1 MLENFSALLLV
12 NGLLG
17 GSIVLLT
24 GGLLS
29 LFVCEPVYRLRLVG
43 VTLLCTVLAVG
54 VSALPV
60 MPRWSPLSSAQQEA
74 VQNVVTLPPAKAG
87 KQLQAPTD
95 AFPAAS
101 AEAVFSTSPE
111 SNGESAGVFSI
122 GDDLSSSKTAA
133 PATVDSRAVV
143 SQFSQPVLP
152 PEFVPQLI
160 QVFATG
166 YVVCVAGLFLWW
178 AVGVLLLIRIIRA
191 SRPADEVTLSQL
203 REIAGDDADRVR
215 LVVSRDVRQPVACR
229 AYGRVIMLPE
239 SLVENGSRQELR
251 FAIAHEWSH
260 IERGDWWLW
269 SLANLLRAAFLF
281 HPTAWWL
288 RRQVRLCQDFLADAR
303 AVERPGCRIDYA
315 EFLTKQAAV
324 RRQPVLA
331 AGLGMRGRRSEL
343 YQRVLL
349 LVKRDRPIETRCSHR
364 WAWAVLIAFVT
375 VGLIA
380 GSGQIFME
388 QTTAAERNTES
399 TSSGEA
405 GKGAITNAGSGSE
418 PSDQKPSSAGPPSGE
433 VLSEGELQVQF
444 EDQNESLCFQLTA
457 VSEPGGANSRWW
469 EPNGKPLKQTSLQR
483 WLSAE
488 TMPAR
493 NPNVNARV
501 FLLQFWK
508 HDRVSVR
515 WVIDDVATSLLSSES
530 VEIGDRR
537 LTTIL
542 FGGAFSEEARSAT
555 VRVGYAAGPW
565 RTAVVL
571 PGSAKETTLVKKS
584 DGAVV
589 GFEIPI
595 PNPAAS
601 QDIRVVADVG
611 SGEEETARLVQNK
624 EGSLVAQFCG
634 FEAKAVR
641 EYRLESRPFRWLKFE
656 NVCLAGGTKTAC
668 RVVRDSDGPTPK
680 ESSAPGPAPFAT
692 TDPTGPSIALAEPSR
707 EELRYDGRSFRQW
720 RRELMTELNPSRRAE
735 AMRAFSAFGRH
746 GYTKE
751 AVGAI
756 LDASRQMRRPTQNTP
771 WEEPADL
778 FRKAALVALMDL
790 KPEAVVEVLAE
801 RMTTLDEENVEFIS
815 AWLGTAAA
823 EARTSADLRKALSAR
838 LSEFLKAANTAD
850 KETKQQLLV
859 ALRQALPDEAK
870 LK

>member
-1 MLENFSALLLV
+1 MLENSTALLLV

-17 GSIVLLT
+17 GSIVLLA

-29 LFVCEPVYRLRLVG
+29 LFVREPVYRLRLAG
-43 VTLLCTVLAVG
+43 VTLLCTVLAIG
-54 VSALPV
+54 VAALPGI
-60 MPRWSPLSSAQQEA
+60 PRWSPLTSAQQEA
-74 VQNVVTLPPAKAG
+74 VQNVVTLPPAKAEG
-87 KQLQAPTD
+87 RM
-95 AFPAAS
+95 
-101 AEAVFSTSPE
+101 EAVPATIPSINDETVFPGGHELNVQSV
-111 SNGESAGVFSI
+111 GVFSVE
-122 GDDLSSSKTAA
+122 DDLSPSQPTPVVALPNAA
-133 PATVDSRAVV
+133 V
-143 SQFSQPVLP
+143 SQFSRPVLP
-152 PEFVPQLI
+152 PEFVPQLV

-166 YVVCVAGLFLWW
+166 YLVCVVGLFLWW
-178 AVGVLLLIRIIRA
+178 VVGVAFLIRMIRA
-191 SRPADEVTLSQL
+191 GRPADESTQSLL
-203 REIAGDDADRVR
+203 REIAGDGADRVR
-215 LVVSRDVRQPVACR
+215 LVISRDVRQPVACR

-251 FAIAHEWSH
+251 FALAHEWSH

-269 SLANLLRAAFLF
+269 SLANLIRAAFLF
-281 HPTAWWL
+281 HPASWWL

-315 EFLTKQAAV
+315 EFLTKQASV
-324 RRQPVLA
+324 RRQPILA

-364 WAWAVLIAFVT
+364 WAWAVLLAFLT
-375 VGLIA
+375 VGLVA
-380 GSGQIFME
+380 GSGRIFTDE
-388 QTTAAERNTES
+388 TTAAERNSDS
-399 TSSGEA
+399 TSDGDSAADRTVAETDRHPGATNPGEA
-405 GKGAITNAGSGSE
+405 E
-418 PSDQKPSSAGPPSGE
+418 SSSGE

-457 VSEPGGANSRWW
+457 VSEPGGAKSRWW
-469 EPNGKPLKQTSLQR
+469 EPNGKPLNQTSLQR

-488 TMPAR
+488 SMPGR
-493 NPNVNARV
+493 NPDVNARV

-542 FGGAFSEEARSAT
+542 FGGAFREDAQTAT

-565 RTAVVL
+565 KAAVVL
-571 PGSAKETTLVKKS
+571 TDIPKETRPVTKP

-601 QDIRVVADVG
+601 QDIRVVADLG
-611 SGEEETARLVQNK
+611 TGKEEAARLVWNQD
-624 EGSLVAQFCG
+624 GALVAQFRG
-634 FEAKAVR
+634 FESKAVR
-641 EYRLESRPFRWLKFE
+641 EYRLESRPFRWMKFE
-656 NVCLAGGTKTAC
+656 DVSLAGGSMTAC
-668 RVVRDSDGPTPK
+668 RVVRDSDGPRAK
-680 ESSAPGPAPFAT
+680 ESSSQQAPFAT
-692 TDPTGPSIALAEPSR
+692 DSPGSTTFALAEPSR

-735 AMRAFSAFGRH
+735 AMRAFSAFGRN

-756 LDASRQMRRPTQNTP
+756 LDASRQMRRPTKNTP

-778 FRKAALVALMDL
+778 FREAALVALMDL
-790 KPEAVVEVLAE
+790 KPEAVVEVVADRLKSP
-801 RMTTLDEENVEFIS
+801 DEENVEFIS
-815 AWLGTAAA
+815 AWLSAAA
-823 EARTSADLRKALSAR
+823 KESRTAGELRKALSGK
-838 LSEFLKAANTAD
+838 LGDFLTAASKAD
-850 KETKQQLLV
+850 GLKQQQQLLV
-859 ALRQALPDEAK
+859 ALRQALPEEEK

>member
-1 MLENFSALLLV
+1 M
-12 NGLLG
+12 
-17 GSIVLLT
+17 I
-24 GGLLS
+24 
-29 LFVCEPVYRLRLVG
+29 
-43 VTLLCTVLAVG
+43 
-54 VSALPV
+54 
-60 MPRWSPLSSAQQEA
+60 
-74 VQNVVTLPPAKAG
+74 
-87 KQLQAPTD
+87 
-95 AFPAAS
+95 
-101 AEAVFSTSPE
+101 
-111 SNGESAGVFSI
+111 SN
-122 GDDLSSSKTAA
+122 
-133 PATVDSRAVV
+133 
-143 SQFSQPVLP
+143 
-152 PEFVPQLI
+152 
-160 QVFATG
+160 
-166 YVVCVAGLFLWW
+166 
-178 AVGVLLLIRIIRA
+178 
-191 SRPADEVTLSQL
+191 
-203 REIAGDDADRVR
+203 
-215 LVVSRDVRQPVACR
+215 DVRQPVACR

-239 SLVENGSRQELR
+239 SLVEDGSRQELR
-251 FAIAHEWSH
+251 FALAHEWSH

-269 SLANLLRAAFLF
+269 SLANLIRAAFLF
-281 HPTAWWL
+281 HPASWWL

-315 EFLTKQAAV
+315 EFLTKQASV
-324 RRQPVLA
+324 RRQPILA

-364 WAWAVLIAFVT
+364 WAWAVLIAFIT

-380 GSGQIFME
+380 GSGQIFTDE
-388 QTTAAERNTES
+388 TTAAERNSKSTSDEDTSDGTLAETE
-399 TSSGEA
+399 TSSG
-405 GKGAITNAGSGSE
+405 GKRPADGEST
-418 PSDQKPSSAGPPSGE
+418 SGE

-457 VSEPGGANSRWW
+457 VSEPGGAKSRWW

-488 TMPAR
+488 SMPAR
-493 NPNVNARV
+493 NPDVNARV

-542 FGGAFSEEARSAT
+542 FGGAFRDDARTAT

-565 RTAVVL
+565 KTAVVL
-571 PGSAKETTLVKKS
+571 SDVPQETRPLTKS

-611 SGEEETARLVQNK
+611 SGKEETARLVRNS
-624 EGSLVAQFCG
+624 EGALVAQFRG
-634 FEAKAVR
+634 FESKAVR
-641 EYRLESRPFRWLKFE
+641 EYRLESRPFRWMKFE
-656 NVCLAGGTKTAC
+656 EVSLAGGSMTAC
-668 RVVRDSDGPTPK
+668 RVVRDAEGPRAK
-680 ESSAPGPAPFAT
+680 ESSPQPARFAT
-692 TDPTGPSIALAEPSR
+692 TDSPGSAAVALAEPSR

-735 AMRAFSAFGRH
+735 AMRAFSAFGRN

-756 LDASRQMRRPTQNTP
+756 LDASRKMRRPTKNTP

-778 FRKAALVALMDL
+778 FREAALVALMDL
-790 KPEAVVEVLAE
+790 KPAAVVEVVADRLKSP
-801 RMTTLDEENVEFIS
+801 DEENVEFIS
-815 AWLGTAAA
+815 AWLSAAA
-823 EARTSADLRKALSAR
+823 EESRTAGDLRKALSGK
-838 LSEFLKAANTAD
+838 LSAFLTAASKAD
-850 KETKQQLLV
+850 GSTKQQLLV
-859 ALRQALPDEAK
+859 ALRQALPEEEK